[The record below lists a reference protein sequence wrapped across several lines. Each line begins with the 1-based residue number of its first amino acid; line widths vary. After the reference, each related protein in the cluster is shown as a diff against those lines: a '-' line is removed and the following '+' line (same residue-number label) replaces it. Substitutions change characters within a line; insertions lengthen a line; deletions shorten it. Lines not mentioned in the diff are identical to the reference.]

1 MDWLD
6 KRSWDQKMKD
16 KEYFK
21 KFDDKPLNYLKLNDK
36 DKYEKKLEE
45 IGEVKKKEREKKK
58 IQ

>member
-1 MDWLD
+1 
-6 KRSWDQKMKD
+6 MKD

-21 KFDDKPLNYLKLNDK
+21 KFDEKPLNYLKLNDK

-45 IGEVKKKEREKKK
+45 IEEVKKKEREKKK